1 MVEDEKQAP
10 LLESIGNKLCRGVE
24 KWMPD
29 PIIFALLLLFGV
41 FILGMTVQEQDPY
54 ALAGFSYLGFWKLLT
69 FAMQVVLQVVLGFA
83 LASHPFIRGGLK
95 LICQWPS
102 NGKQAAALIAC
113 ITLMVSWV
121 YWSLGVVIG
130 AFLAREMAIQAHR
143 RNIPMHY
150 PVLAVSGYVGLGLIW
165 HWGLS
170 GSAPLMA
177 TTDGYAFQKLTG
189 LIPLSET
196 VLHPYTLINAAIIF
210 VFGVAVMYFLHPRPA
225 GCRGIQ
231 DYVPEALKDE
241 IETVEEKGSQ
251 VFADRLENSKIIA
264 AITSIIMLTMI
275 IWWFTEK
282 GGLNL
287 NSLNFVFL
295 LLGFAL
301 YLNPIKYLNAIADS
315 MRAVTGIVIQFP
327 FYAAI
332 MGIMTM
338 SGLALTIAGWL
349 TAIAT
354 PSTFP
359 VVAWLTGGLVNMF
372 IPSGGGE
379 WVTIGEAINRAA
391 MDLGIAPGQA
401 LIAYAAGDAWTNMLQ
416 PFWAI
421 PLLAITGLKARNIFG
436 YAIIVWLLATIPFAL
451 GLSFVPY

>member
-1 MVEDEKQAP
+1 
-10 LLESIGNKLCRGVE
+10 
-24 KWMPD
+24 MPITGTMTIHQD
-29 PIIFALLLLFGV
+29 CERSLAELKGTPAALLMQSGYSANVGTISGLLGP
-41 FILGMTVQEQDPY
+41 GD
-54 ALAGFSYLGFWKLLT
+54 
-69 FAMQVVLQVVLGFA
+69 
-83 LASHPFIRGGLK
+83 
-95 LICQWPS
+95 
-102 NGKQAAALIAC
+102 
-113 ITLMVSWV
+113 
-121 YWSLGVVIG
+121 VVI
-130 AFLAREMAIQAHR
+130 
-143 RNIPMHY
+143 
-150 PVLAVSGYVGLGLIW
+150 S
-165 HWGLS
+165 
-170 GSAPLMA
+170 
-177 TTDGYAFQKLTG
+177 D
-189 LIPLSET
+189 ET
-196 VLHPYTLINAAIIF
+196 NHA
-210 VFGVAVMYFLHPRPA
+210 
-225 GCRGIQ
+225 
-231 DYVPEALKDE
+231 
-241 IETVEEKGSQ
+241 
-251 VFADRLENSKIIA
+251 
-264 AITSIIMLTMI
+264 SIIMLTMI
-275 IWWFTEK
+275 VWWFTEK